1 MPQTIEPKMIDTTA
15 IAKRVLKTE
24 IEGLEMLSA
33 SINEDFSAVVEIVA
47 NIKGRL
53 VCAGVG
59 KSGHVA
65 RKIAATLASTGTPA
79 QFVHPTEASH
89 GDLGM
94 INNDDAILIL
104 SKSGEAPELS
114 DLIAYCHRFSINLIA
129 MTANKNSVLGKAANF
144 HLMIPDAP
152 EACAETRA
160 PTTSTTLQIAL
171 GDCLAVALIEKRGFT
186 AKDFRNFHP
195 GGKLGAMLKSVSDL
209 MHKDDEVPK
218 VLAITSM
225 SEILLEMTQK
235 RLGMTSV
242 IDDDGKL
249 IGIIT
254 DGDIR
259 RRLSSTDFFGATAK
273 DIMTKNPM
281 TTKPDTLAADALGI
295 LNNAKRTVLII
306 IDDANLPIGVLHIHD
321 LLSAGVV

>member
-1 MPQTIEPKMIDTTA
+1 MLAEIDTIA
-15 IAKRVLKTE
+15 IAKRVIDTE
-24 IEGLEMLSA
+24 IEGLALLKA
-33 SINEDFSAVVEIVA
+33 SMNRDFDAVVSAVA
-47 NIKGRL
+47 NLKGRL

-94 INNDDAILIL
+94 INSDDAILIL

-114 DLIAYCHRFSINLIA
+114 DLIAYCHRFSITLIA
-129 MTANKNSVLGKAANF
+129 MTANKNSVLGKAANL

-209 MHKDDEVPK
+209 MHKGDEVPRVFGK
-218 VLAITSM
+218 TSM
-225 SEILLEMTQK
+225 SEVLLEMTQK
-235 RLGMTSV
+235 RLGMTCV
-242 IDDDGKL
+242 IDDNGKL

-259 RRLSSTDFFGATAK
+259 RRLADKDFFSQQAAQ
-273 DIMTKNPM
+273 IMTKSPM
-281 TTKPDTLAADALGI
+281 TTKPDTLAADALAL

-306 IDDANLPIGVLHIHD
+306 ADEDLMPLGVLHIHD

>member
-1 MPQTIEPKMIDTTA
+1 MASVIDTIA
-15 IAKRVLKTE
+15 IAKRVIDTE
-24 IEGLEMLSA
+24 IEGLALLKS
-33 SINEDFSAVVEIVA
+33 SINEDFDAVVSAVA
-47 NIKGRL
+47 NLKGRL

-94 INNDDAILIL
+94 INSDDAILIL

-129 MTANKNSVLGKAANF
+129 MTANKASVLGKAANF

-160 PTTSTTLQIAL
+160 PTTSTTLQMAL

-209 MHKDDEVPK
+209 MHKGDAVPK
-218 VLAITSM
+218 VLAHTPM
-225 SEILLEMTQK
+225 SEVLLEMTQK

-259 RRLSSTDFFGATAK
+259 RRLADKDFFEAK
-273 DIMTKNPM
+273 AEKIMTRNPM
-281 TTKPDTLAADALGI
+281 TTRSDTLAADALAI

-306 IDDANLPIGVLHIHD
+306 ADEDLMPVGVLHIHD